1 MIHAH
6 YINEA
11 EQTFDG
17 LTARELAI
25 YQMGTDH
32 GKSIKADQLQATV
45 SRLDLTK
52 AELRTRSGLFPD
64 PFRTNQGRDC
74 NAQKLNYEI

>member
-1 MIHAH
+1 MTPAH

-11 EQTFDG
+11 ELTFDG

-32 GKSIKADQLQATV
+32 GKSIKADEVQPIL
-45 SRLDLTK
+45 SRL
-52 AELRTRSGLFPD
+52 EME
-64 PFRTNQGRDC
+64 Q
-74 NAQKLNYEI
+74 LNFNEAGVIS

>member
-1 MIHAH
+1 MIPSP
-6 YINEA
+6 YIIEA

-32 GKSIKADQLQATV
+32 GKSIKADEVQPIL
-45 SRLDLTK
+45 SRL
-52 AELRTRSGLFPD
+52 EME
-64 PFRTNQGRDC
+64 Q
-74 NAQKLNYEI
+74 LNFNEAGVIS

>member
-1 MIHAH
+1 MIPSH

-11 EQTFDG
+11 ELTFDG

-32 GKSIKADQLQATV
+32 GKSIKADEVQPIL
-45 SRLDLTK
+45 SRL
-52 AELRTRSGLFPD
+52 EME
-64 PFRTNQGRDC
+64 Q
-74 NAQKLNYEI
+74 LNFNEAGVIS

>member
-25 YQMGTDH
+25 YQMGADH
-32 GKSIKADQLQATV
+32 GKSIKADEIQPVL
-45 SRLDLTK
+45 SNLEL
-52 AELRTRSGLFPD
+52 ELRT
-64 PFRTNQGRDC
+64 
-74 NAQKLNYEI
+74 LNEAGTVS

>member
-1 MIHAH
+1 MIPAH
-6 YINEA
+6 YIKVV

-45 SRLDLTK
+45 SRLDLTRE
-52 AELRTRSGLFPD
+52 ELREVGIVS
-64 PFRTNQGRDC
+64 
-74 NAQKLNYEI
+74 

>member
-11 EQTFDG
+11 KQTFDG

-25 YQMGTDH
+25 YQMGADH
-32 GKSIKADQLQATV
+32 GKSIKADEIQPVL
-45 SRLDLTK
+45 SNLEL
-52 AELRTRSGLFPD
+52 ELRT
-64 PFRTNQGRDC
+64 
-74 NAQKLNYEI
+74 LNEAGTVS

>member
-25 YQMGTDH
+25 YQMGADH
-32 GKSIKADQLQATV
+32 GKSIKADEIQPVLSRLEMERHEFNEVGTV
-45 SRLDLTK
+45 S
-52 AELRTRSGLFPD
+52 
-64 PFRTNQGRDC
+64 
-74 NAQKLNYEI
+74 